1 MAKDTEKKA
10 SEKKASDKKASK
22 KAKKPNKVVSWFK
35 GFFSEVKRI
44 VWPDGKTV
52 FRNTVIVIVVV
63 AIAAAVIYL
72 FDQGMSLGLSGVKNL
87 AKENTTVAA
96 EESADGQA
104 SQEAL
109 DNTTQSAETT
119 EAPAETTEGTTAS

>member
-10 SEKKASDKKASK
+10 SEKKSSQ

-35 GFFSEVKRI
+35 GFFSEIKRI

-96 EESADGQA
+96 ESADGQA

-109 DNTTQSAETT
+109 DSAVESQEEETIEASAQTT
-119 EAPAETTEGTTAS
+119 EATTAS

>member
-10 SEKKASDKKASK
+10 ADKKSSK
-22 KAKKPNKVVSWFK
+22 NAKKPNKIASWFK
-35 GFFSEVKRI
+35 GFWSEVKRI

-72 FDQGMSLGLSGVKNL
+72 FDQGMSLGLKGIKSL
-87 AKENTTVAA
+87 ASEKTTAA
-96 EESADGQA
+96 EDSSDAQT

-109 DNTTQSAETT
+109 DKMTEETTT
-119 EAPAETTEGTTAS
+119 EAQTKAAQ

>member
-10 SEKKASDKKASK
+10 SEKKSSQ

-35 GFFSEVKRI
+35 GFFSEIKRI

-87 AKENTTVAA
+87 ANETTTVAA

-109 DNTTQSAETT
+109 DSAVESQEAETT
-119 EAPAETTEGTTAS
+119 EASAQTTEATTAS

>member
-1 MAKDTEKKA
+1 MAKDTEKKTA
-10 SEKKASDKKASK
+10 DKKSSK
-22 KAKKPNKVVSWFK
+22 NAKKPNKIASWFK
-35 GFFSEVKRI
+35 GFWSEVKRI

-72 FDQGMSLGLSGVKNL
+72 FDQGMSLGLKGIKSL
-87 AKENTTVAA
+87 AGEKTTAA
-96 EESADGQA
+96 ADSTDAQT

-109 DNTTQSAETT
+109 DEMTEETTT
-119 EAPAETTEGTTAS
+119 EAQTKAAQ